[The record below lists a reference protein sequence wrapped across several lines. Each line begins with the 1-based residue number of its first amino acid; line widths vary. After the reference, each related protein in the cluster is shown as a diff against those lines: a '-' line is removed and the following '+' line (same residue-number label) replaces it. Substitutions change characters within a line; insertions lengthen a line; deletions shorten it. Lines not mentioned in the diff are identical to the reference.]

1 MYVFLIK
8 PASSICYFFGF
19 QASMLLETMCLAFFI
34 YRFLHSA
41 YFSQREVFFR
51 DTKNWLIL
59 VVIVVRGPIYD
70 HYEKQMNIQ
79 HCKNYENIFLKIELN

>member
-1 MYVFLIK
+1 MRILFKMYLCVFN

-51 DTKNWLIL
+51 DTKNWLII
-59 VVIVVRGPIYD
+59 VVIMVRGPIYD
-70 HYEKQMNIQ
+70 HLEKRRNIQ
-79 HCKNYENIFLKIELN
+79 HCEN